1 MEYEKIIGTA
11 LLTGDHDKAMR
22 RITCKT
28 AASTRMFCG
37 CGQIHDQKKVHVVEI
52 IHPDKREETIEALCP
67 DCYEKN
73 AAGIASVAK
82 KATADYIAAGQE
94 PPVVRVATWDRFIVI
109 KGA

>member
-1 MEYEKIIGTA
+1 MDYEKIIGTA

-37 CGQIHDQKKVHVVEI
+37 CGNILDQKTVCVVEI
-52 IHPDKREETIEALCP
+52 IHADGKQQTVAALCP
-67 DCYEKN
+67 DCWTNNK
-73 AAGIASVAK
+73 AAIENVAK
-82 KATADYIAAGQE
+82 AASKDYIEAKQE
-94 PPVVRVATWDRFIVI
+94 PPIVRVATWAKFIVI